1 MKIASKNY
9 EQLTTSALI
18 DLFESTR
25 TLSHSLIPEK
35 LAANVWNY
43 LPKAEKEN
51 WIEDKEGLHFSAF
64 TLDLKSVEVLKS
76 KIK

>member
-1 MKIASKNY
+1 MKIASKKY

-51 WIEDKEGLHFSAF
+51 WIETYYL
-64 TLDLKSVEVLKS
+64 SVYTRTKAGVS
-76 KIK
+76 QPPG